1 MQPDAA
7 RNGNQRAGDRARA
20 RMLAGICVDER
31 RLRVAGV
38 STTVLEGGDGPPL
51 VLLHGGIECGGAIWA
66 PVVRDLAQSHRL
78 LIPDLP
84 GLGESEP
91 LAALDPGSFNEW
103 FGEFLRATCPA
114 EPTLVAHSLAGN
126 LAARFAAEHG
136 DLLRALTIYAAPGVG
151 APYRMSFRLRV
162 VAIRFGLRPT
172 DRNAERFDRFALL
185 DLDRTRELDREWF
198 DAFTRCTMSRA
209 TVPHVKRTTRQ
220 LIKTATEHVPEPA
233 LAHIAIPTA
242 FVWGRHDRMV
252 PVGLAEAA
260 STRLG
265 WQLHVVDEAAHVP
278 HIEQPEGFL
287 RALGTALEMGVHDH
301 AT

>member
-7 RNGNQRAGDRARA
+7 RNGNQRAGDRARE

-31 RLRVAGV
+31 RLQVAGV

-66 PVVRDLAQSHRL
+66 PVVHGLARSHRL

-91 LAALDPGSFNEW
+91 LGRLDPGAFNEW
-103 FGEFLRATCPA
+103 FGEFLRTTCSA

-136 DLLRALTIYAAPGVG
+136 DLLRALAIYAAPGVG
-151 APYRMSFRLRV
+151 APYRMPFRLRV

-185 DLDRTRELDREWF
+185 DLDRTRERDREWF

-209 TVPHVKRTTRQ
+209 TVPHVKRTMRQ
-220 LIKTATEHVPEPA
+220 LIKTATEQVREPA
-233 LAHIAIPTA
+233 LGHIAIPTTL
-242 FVWGRHDRMV
+242 VWGRHDRMV
-252 PVGLAEAA
+252 PVGLAQAA

-278 HIEQPEGFL
+278 HIEHPEGFL
-287 RALGTALEMGVHDH
+287 GALGSALETGVHDH